1 MAFSAAIEPLR
12 AANRLGATPSYRWT
26 TVSAFDRRVNAS
38 SGLQFMAEYLAAEA
52 PGVDRIVVCS
62 GGDADQF
69 VSKAAGSWL
78 RREARRGAMIGA
90 VADGAFFL
98 TRIRLL
104 SNRRSKLHWTSRAA
118 YQEQFPNL
126 EFAADLYV
134 IDNERFAAA
143 GGIGALEMMLD
154 LMEADYG
161 RKLAAEVAEWF
172 GHSRI
177 RPAADRGLLS
187 LRLRTGVD
195 DERVLQAI
203 RLMEKQADD
212 KVSVADVARTLK
224 ISVDTLE
231 RDFERITE

>member
-1 MAFSAAIEPLR
+1 
-12 AANRLGATPSYRWT
+12 
-26 TVSAFDRRVNAS
+26 
-38 SGLQFMAEYLAAEA
+38 
-52 PGVDRIVVCS
+52 
-62 GGDADQF
+62 
-69 VSKAAGSWL
+69 
-78 RREARRGAMIGA
+78 
-90 VADGAFFL
+90 
-98 TRIRLL
+98 
-104 SNRRSKLHWTSRAA
+104 
-118 YQEQFPNL
+118 
-126 EFAADLYV
+126 V
-134 IDNERFAAA
+134 IDNDRFAAA
-143 GGIGALEMMLD
+143 GGIGALDMMLD

-195 DERVLQAI
+195 DERVLQAV

-231 RDFERITE
+231 RDFERITEQSPVLSAHAHAQACKRLNNAHDYENLRDRCRLRVPQCGKLLACISQSLRTLSARVSPR